1 MRAPTRLRAV
11 VLTVAVLV
19 TLVSGTAV
27 GASADD
33 PSPPVPSTQS
43 FDLTSP
49 VVCAGTPHAGTP
61 AAGDLLRLSGTATV
75 SGTAPRSVAPGGDV
89 EVRARLALTLDT
101 DLEWHALRLTMLVGP
116 NAGWQQPFHNFVP
129 SDDDFSLQ
137 FHAGVTGPLIL
148 GYANGDT
155 VHLVAATADGTIV
168 DMRCDVPQGGPSL
181 SIAVVMP
188 TDGSLQT
195 FDASASADCTTDEG
209 GSYTHTFALHGVAPA
224 QLRAGDPVSVTFDY
238 QGLASLLAEWL
249 TLSVTGTDT
258 AQVEVP
264 TISGAQGQRVSL
276 GQAGEG
282 PGFVD
287 VRFGVVRS
295 SLQGMNPPHVIT
307 ARCTFTEPRLALRIP
322 IAPKSPPHTTPD
334 TTPGTTP
341 GTMHRSAWAAILR
354 LICRLLRAC

>member
-19 TLVSGTAV
+19 TLVGGTAV

-33 PSPPVPSTQS
+33 PAAPVPSTQS
-43 FDLTSP
+43 FELTSP
-49 VVCAGTPHAGTP
+49 IVCAGTPHAGTP
-61 AAGDLLRLSGTATV
+61 AAGDPLRLSGTVTM

-89 EVRARLALTLDT
+89 EVRARMALTLDT
-101 DLEWHALRLTMLVGP
+101 DLEWHALRLNMLVGP

-129 SDDDFSLQ
+129 ADDDFSLQ
-137 FHAGVTGPLIL
+137 FDAGVTGPLTL

-168 DMRCDVPQGGPSL
+168 DMRCDVPQGGPLL

-188 TDGSLQT
+188 ADGSLQT
-195 FDASASADCTTDEG
+195 FDATAVADCTTDEG
-209 GSYTHTFALHGVAPA
+209 GSYQHAFGLHGVAPTRV
-224 QLRAGDPVSVTFDY
+224 RASDPVSITFDY

-249 TLSVTGTDT
+249 TLSITGTDT
-258 AQVEVP
+258 AQVEVA

-276 GQAGEG
+276 GRAGEG

-287 VRFGVVRS
+287 VRFGTVRS
-295 SLQGMNPPHVIT
+295 SLQGMNPPRVIT
-307 ARCTFTEPRLALRIP
+307 ARCTFTGPGDAVRIP
-322 IAPKSPPHTTPD
+322 IAPKSPPHTV
-334 TTPGTTP
+334 PGTTP
-341 GTMHRSAWAAILR
+341 GSTPGTRHPSPWAAVLR